1 MAVDLLALISVEPGR
16 TDALDWFIGS
26 CLCEGGIWESPRT
39 SDGIHAIERVLE
51 RTPDI
56 LRVAGRIWE
65 IDQSLHTF
73 WLQLKRNDGA
83 VRFGWV
89 LYFDV
94 IESSERRA
102 RNALSNHEDA
112 EEIEWR
118 VKLVGEATVQ
128 DDKLTLVPGST
139 RPDVRDFAMPDL
151 SSEIEWR
158 RSRRRR

>member
-16 TDALDWFIGS
+16 TNALDWFIGS
-26 CLCEGGIWESPRT
+26 CLCEGSIWLSPRT
-39 SDGIHAIERVLE
+39 SDGINAIECVLE
-51 RTPDI
+51 RTPDT

-73 WLQLKRNDGA
+73 WLELECKDGA
-83 VRFGWV
+83 DRFSWV

-94 IESSERRA
+94 IESSARRA

-128 DDKLTLVPGST
+128 EDKLMLVPDST
-139 RPDVRDFAMPDL
+139 RAEVRDVPQPDL
-151 SSEIEWR
+151 SQHVGWR